1 MILCIGSLVLNLYTR
16 NMLNIIDELCNPVIC
31 TFSLFI
37 YTISVIY
44 FFFSINTNCD
54 KRYIFFITPINRLF
68 QIVPFVIMPNLG
80 NSLSDL
86 SNL

>member
-44 FFFSINTNCD
+44 FF
-54 KRYIFFITPINRLF
+54 ITPINRLF